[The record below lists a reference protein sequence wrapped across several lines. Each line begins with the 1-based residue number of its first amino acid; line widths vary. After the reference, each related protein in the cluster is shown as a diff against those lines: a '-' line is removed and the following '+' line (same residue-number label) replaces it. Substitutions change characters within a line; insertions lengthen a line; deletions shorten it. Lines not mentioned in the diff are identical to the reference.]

1 MVDRATYRHL
11 HIRRLGVASTE
22 FRAVGGGTEKGIPPI
37 ENRGAHAVKLA
48 AGLDRAVAQ
57 MDAYRAA
64 QRDAGVPANK
74 RGLPITIEGR
84 PNVPLRA
91 GQARSG
97 GGFGLLNVRRHSSV
111 TPESSEDVDQATFFV
126 TPSTL
131 ETFRRNLESY
141 GSWLEPVSGDTT
153 NLFDED
159 DDDGSGAPGASS
171 CSRAPRRCGPPHFWT
186 FGPTGSIDILA
197 GRAFRPAGRKSRE
210 GNRATLGPYLGGRG
224 KIDGELEDLART
236 SSIAGDDRRIPCDH
250 AVLNDK
256 RGRDAAA
263 GGFERGGNLEFVMD
277 WFGVPAQQGG
287 DGCLDAFARDAA
299 CEEDS
304 IFRRVHVHAVDLAG

>member
-159 DDDGSGAPGASS
+159 DDDGSG
-171 CSRAPRRCGPPHFWT
+171 RPRRFKL
-186 FGPTGSIDILA
+186 FESA
-197 GRAFRPAGRKSRE
+197 AQM
-210 GNRATLGPYLGGRG
+210 RATTLLDLWTDRLDRYPRRKGIPSSRPEVPRGQPGHLGSLSRG
-224 KIDGELEDLART
+224 SRQ
-236 SSIAGDDRRIPCDH
+236 DRR
-250 AVLNDK
+250 
-256 RGRDAAA
+256 
-263 GGFERGGNLEFVMD
+263 
-277 WFGVPAQQGG
+277 
-287 DGCLDAFARDAA
+287 
-299 CEEDS
+299 
-304 IFRRVHVHAVDLAG
+304 